1 MATIN
6 INIGKEDVL
15 NVNVS
20 ETQQTSEVK
29 DSKETIDALYK
40 KLKKDLSLYNH
51 KRHEE
56 EHKSWWYE
64 VFIDFDEDFDEF
76 IYPQIKDMDY
86 EEQYTFCLGYMWR
99 RESYYFSPDHYDAL
113 NKMISHLE
121 EK

>member
-40 KLKKDLSLYNH
+40 KLKNDLSLYNH

-64 VFIDFDEDFDEF
+64 VFIDFDEDFDDF
-76 IYPQIKDMDY
+76 IYSQIKDMDY